1 VVVVVAV
8 ADYHYP
14 FIVKWPYDLRY
25 CHAFPLFAM
34 LAAPAVLDHHII
46 GAALKTSVRY
56 TCLDTCLA
64 IAAVPS
70 CPVVIVIVISI
81 YYGSNCV
88 L

>member
-1 VVVVVAV
+1 
-8 ADYHYP
+8 
-14 FIVKWPYDLRY
+14 
-25 CHAFPLFAM
+25 M